1 MPHGPDFGHRGSV
14 RLLIVGLRC
23 TPLYRLVISL
33 SLFIC
38 VASAQ
43 MTLAL
48 TSTEPPAQRASTWST
63 YHVLGGRT
71 VNSARPPLSR
81 GAIAGIAVTAAAALL
96 SGTLALYC
104 FISEAR
110 RRRKNRRIARNLD
123 ADRLESSGH
132 QDDQDQQTLRTESS
146 VRGLYR
152 SPALSKES
160 SLHTYELASARRQRS
175 SFHSSA
181 APSAEAPSPLPLP
194 LLLPLQQLPSDVLA
208 DCSQGESR
216 SSRRAPLRRWPSG
229 ASFEVASLPS
239 TREERSSM
247 EAVRETDRKSVV

>member
-43 MTLAL
+43 TEMTLAL
-48 TSTEPPAQRASTWST
+48 TSTELPAQRASTWST

-71 VNSARPPLSR
+71 SDSARPPLSR

-110 RRRKNRRIARNLD
+110 RRRKNRRIARNL
-123 ADRLESSGH
+123 
-132 QDDQDQQTLRTESS
+132 
-146 VRGLYR
+146 
-152 SPALSKES
+152 
-160 SLHTYELASARRQRS
+160 
-175 SFHSSA
+175 
-181 APSAEAPSPLPLP
+181 
-194 LLLPLQQLPSDVLA
+194 
-208 DCSQGESR
+208 GESGT
-216 SSRRAPLRRWPSG
+216 W
-229 ASFEVASLPS
+229 
-239 TREERSSM
+239 
-247 EAVRETDRKSVV
+247 